1 MNNAS
6 QTCQDESTPRKTL
19 SAEVKK
25 NKKLNSTENLYNCEK
40 ETNVLNESLI
50 ASQKGM
56 KVRK

>member
-25 NKKLNSTENLYNCEK
+25 NKKLNSTENLYKCEK

>member
-1 MNNAS
+1 MLLRLAKMS
-6 QTCQDESTPRKTL
+6 LPFVKHYLQKL
-19 SAEVKK
+19 KK

-40 ETNVLNESLI
+40 ETNVLNESLT

>member
-19 SAEVKK
+19 STEVKK

-40 ETNVLNESLI
+40 ETNV
-50 ASQKGM
+50 
-56 KVRK
+56 